1 MTRNISLAILEISEP
16 GPVSSSRGISALGAR
31 RDGWGYLRTRRS
43 VPSTTPGSTSS
54 VVLKR
59 AEVMEE
65 MVGDGDFGG
74 IPLLCDEEYVDD
86 DRDDSEDVIGRDAAC
101 RATGVKADV
110 CLINVQ
116 SAVVAMGVV

>member
-1 MTRNISLAILEISEP
+1 
-16 GPVSSSRGISALGAR
+16 
-31 RDGWGYLRTRRS
+31 
-43 VPSTTPGSTSS
+43 
-54 VVLKR
+54 
-59 AEVMEE
+59 MEE
-65 MVGDGDFGG
+65 MGDGDFGG

-86 DRDDSEDVIGRDAAC
+86 DRDDSEDVIGRDATC

>member
-1 MTRNISLAILEISEP
+1 
-16 GPVSSSRGISALGAR
+16 
-31 RDGWGYLRTRRS
+31 
-43 VPSTTPGSTSS
+43 
-54 VVLKR
+54 
-59 AEVMEE
+59 MEE

-74 IPLLCDEEYVDD
+74 IPLCDEEDDDD